1 MNKYIYKIYG
11 LLVESEI
18 YIKELIQPSKEMDFN
33 KNIKSD
39 VLIKYDSMPFQIK
52 QNINEGRS
60 FSFKKDEC
68 WFLIEDIGIYRI
80 CNGNIISVEKLC
92 NDEYKIQSF
101 ILGSSFGCLFI
112 QRNMVALHG
121 GTILINNKALVIT
134 GDSGAGKST
143 LTSNFRV
150 KGYKFLSDDI
160 SVTDVGINGQII
172 VNPAYPQQKLC
183 RDSAIK
189 LGLDIDKLVKIDE
202 GRDKFAVPSKESFIT
217 ESKTVAY
224 MCEVGVRNDELDKV
238 EIKEVLG
245 IQKMKLINKNI
256 YRTEIARDIGIKDE
270 YFKQILRIAKQIKY
284 FKVIRPKNSFTVNEQ
299 MQLIL
304 ENL

>member
-1 MNKYIYKIYG
+1 MDKYIYKIYG

-18 YIKELIQPSKEMDFN
+18 YIKELTQISEKMDFN

-39 VLIKYDSMPFQIK
+39 VFIKYDSMPFYIK
-52 QNINEGRS
+52 QCINQGKN
-60 FSFKKDEC
+60 FSFNKDES
-68 WFLIEDIGIYRI
+68 WFLIESVGIYRI

-92 NDEYKIQSF
+92 EDKHKIQAF

-112 QRNMVALHG
+112 QRNIVAIHG

-143 LTSNFRV
+143 LTSNFSV

-160 SVTDVGINGQII
+160 SATDMDINGEII

-189 LGLDIDKLVKIDE
+189 LGLNLEKLVKIDE
-202 GRDKFAVPSKESFIT
+202 GRDKFAVPSKENFIT
-217 ESKTVAY
+217 ESKTLAY
-224 MCEVGVRNDELDKV
+224 ICEVEVRNDGLDKV
-238 EIKEVLG
+238 EIKEILG
-245 IQKMKLINKNI
+245 IEKMKLIIKNI
-256 YRTEIARDIGIKDE
+256 YRTEIATDIGIIDE

-284 FKVIRPKNSFTVNEQ
+284 FKVLRPKNLFTVNEQ
-299 MQLIL
+299 MNLIL
-304 ENL
+304 KNL